1 MVHLVGHLRRPKA
14 PEGTVEQVA
23 RDRLAQPG
31 RPAVLI
37 GLPAGEEDEAAPQRD
52 VRTLGLLWR
61 PPSVLE
67 RHDLAP
73 RSLAMVGD
81 RIYTDIEM
89 ARRAGAF
96 GVLVLSGEATR
107 ADAEASSEAIDLVA
121 PSLKEF
127 GEYLDRARAGGSL
140 P

>member
-1 MVHLVGHLRRPKA
+1 MLS
-14 PEGTVEQVA
+14 
-23 RDRLAQPG
+23 
-31 RPAVLI
+31 
-37 GLPAGEEDEAAPQRD
+37 
-52 VRTLGLLWR
+52 
-61 PPSVLE
+61 SVLE

-81 RIYTDIEM
+81 RIYTDNEM

-127 GEYLDRARAGGSL
+127 GEYLERARAGGSL